1 MKNQPWTL
9 NFGASGMKEIPIIYS
24 IDDNYAPHC
33 AASIASVLLNLSDEY
48 FANIYIITDSLSAEN
63 CEKIEKTTKL
73 KKCSLTFINIDPKNS
88 EFGRFELPPPWTRS
102 ILYRLKAPSIL
113 KNCSKAIYLDAD
125 TIVTGNIGELF
136 SMDIT
141 NYALGA
147 VDEREI
153 NPSVTQLH
161 SERLNLPPSFG
172 YFNSGVL
179 LLNLNKMREEDIEQK
194 CLDLLNSDDRI
205 LLKYPDQDALNI
217 AVNGQFL
224 HLPKTW
230 NFASGSIDVSS
241 LAWRFKKLPKVIH
254 FCGPFSNKPWIVRE
268 TLWSFIR
275 PKVPYSEQYFKYLA
289 YTPWKNTTPKQNM
302 LRKFVALIQHIGTNK
317 KRNFI
322 PMFGRSRK

>member
-1 MKNQPWTL
+1 
-9 NFGASGMKEIPIIYS
+9 MKEIPIIYS

-73 KKCSLTFINIDPKNS
+73 KKCSLTFIDIDPNDG
-88 EFGRFELPPPWTRS
+88 EFDRFALPSQWTKS
-102 ILYRLKAPSIL
+102 IFYRLRIPSMF
-113 KNCSKAIYLDAD
+113 KEYSKMLYLDAD
-125 TIVTGNIGELF
+125 LVVTSDIGELF
-136 SMDIT
+136 EMDVSDYIF
-141 NYALGA
+141 GA
-147 VDEREI
+147 VNSYELDAVI
-153 NPSVTQLH
+153 AQFH
-161 SERLNLPPSFG
+161 SDRLNLPQSIG

-179 LLNLNKMREEDIEQK
+179 LLNLDKMREENIEQK